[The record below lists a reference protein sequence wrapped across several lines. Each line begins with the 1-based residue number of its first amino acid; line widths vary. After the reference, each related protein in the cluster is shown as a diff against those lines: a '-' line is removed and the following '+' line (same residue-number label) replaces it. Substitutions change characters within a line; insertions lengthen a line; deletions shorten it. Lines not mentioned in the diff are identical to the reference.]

1 MKSIED
7 KAVTIVLAIM
17 FALAV
22 FAMGCDDEGRIT
34 RPDPMPETVTNC
46 PEADSLRQVI
56 KDLQFIVGQY
66 RRMIECMQR
75 GDSDC
80 YGGV

>member
-7 KAVTIVLAIM
+7 KAMAIFLLLLSVVAILSM
-17 FALAV
+17 A
-22 FAMGCDDEGRIT
+22 CDDRNRIVT
-34 RPDPMPETVTNC
+34 PPQPEQAATEC
-46 PEADSLRQVI
+46 PEADSLRQVAR
-56 KDLQFIVGQY
+56 DLQFLVGQY
-66 RRMIECMQR
+66 RRIIECMQR